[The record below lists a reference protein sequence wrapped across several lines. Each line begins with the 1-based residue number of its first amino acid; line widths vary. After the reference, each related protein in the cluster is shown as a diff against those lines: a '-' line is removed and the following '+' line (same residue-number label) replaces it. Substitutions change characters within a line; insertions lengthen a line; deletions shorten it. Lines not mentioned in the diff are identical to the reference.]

1 MRNWQRNWYW
11 VCKNNSITHKRM
23 IKTKGE
29 EIKIS
34 IGFLFFQITVEYITN
49 YEVMYDINE
58 KDEKSCK
65 FVEEKET
72 EWAKTCELV
81 KNSFV
86 VKYEK
91 WFDVEIDINIEKITI
106 DCFMIYHQN

>member
-1 MRNWQRNWYW
+1 
-11 VCKNNSITHKRM
+11 M

-65 FVEEKET
+65 LVEEKET
-72 EWAKTCELV
+72 LLH
-81 KNSFV
+81 F
-86 VKYEK
+86 
-91 WFDVEIDINIEKITI
+91 
-106 DCFMIYHQN
+106 